1 MSYLLYSVEDDE
13 NIATII
19 RMTLIKQGFDVRS
32 FADGESFLDA
42 FAKQKPS
49 LILLDLMLP
58 GIQGKDILS
67 YLRHDK
73 TNDGIHIIV
82 VSAKSLTSDKVRALD
97 LGADDYMIKPFEIS
111 ELVSRVNAH
120 IRRTEKS
127 DEVLDYSLFHLDRS
141 TGEIYNNGKLLDL
154 TATEYIILSTL
165 LERFGKLVSR
175 EELTRAFLG
184 SKASFEPNSKALD
197 MHIRSLRKKLGED
210 GKHIVSIYGGG
221 YKVV

>member
-32 FADGESFLDA
+32 FSDGESFLDA
-42 FAKQKPS
+42 FTKQKPS

-67 YLRHDK
+67 YIRHDK
-73 TNDGIHIIV
+73 ANDGIHIIV
-82 VSAKSLTSDKVRALD
+82 VSAKSLTSDKVMALD

-120 IRRTEKS
+120 IRRTENSGSVKDCS
-127 DEVLDYSLFHLDRS
+127 PFRLDRS

-154 TATEYIILSTL
+154 TATEYIVFSAL
-165 LERFGKLVSR
+165 LDRFGKLVSR

-184 SKASFEPNSKALD
+184 SKASFEPTSKALD
-197 MHIRSLRKKLGED
+197 MHIRSLREKLGKD

>member
-32 FADGESFLDA
+32 FSDGESFLDA

-67 YLRHDK
+67 YIRQDK
-73 TNDGIHIIV
+73 SNDGIHIIV
-82 VSAKSLTSDKVRALD
+82 VSAKSLTSDKVMALD

-120 IRRTEKS
+120 IRRTERNDNVKDCS
-127 DEVLDYSLFHLDRS
+127 PFRLDRS

-154 TATEYIILSTL
+154 TATEYMILSTL
-165 LERFGKLVSR
+165 LDRFGKLVSR
-175 EELTRAFLG
+175 EELSRAFMG

-197 MHIRSLRKKLGED
+197 MHIRSLRKKLGKD